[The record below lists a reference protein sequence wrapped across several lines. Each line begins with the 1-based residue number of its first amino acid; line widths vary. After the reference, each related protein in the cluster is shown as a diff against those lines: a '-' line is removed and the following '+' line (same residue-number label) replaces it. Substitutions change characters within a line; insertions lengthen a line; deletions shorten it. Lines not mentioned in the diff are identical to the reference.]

1 MTRVQEALREAW
13 SNMTRQR
20 HSFSSSSSV
29 GSLQATSPP
38 NSGQPPHEALSH
50 MSSMIVQQFDV
61 DNRHMATLEG
71 APDVER
77 LVKVMG
83 KMEQTVHSFQ
93 QNTLQIFGRL
103 GAKLNSVQE
112 QMLRLEHQVYS
123 HHGNTAAAAAAAAA
137 APAPAPAP
145 VAPAASVAATAVASS
160 PFGPA
165 PSLVPSPEVVPQSEV
180 AASSENSSASG
191 RYGSLVKSNPVAPSL
206 AGKEASDMYMVA
218 KANGGTFPCG
228 LNPGDRRRCKIIWQW
243 FEYMATDQERKQ
255 LGPTAVGDEPTSA
268 GVCKRIVSNL

>member
-1 MTRVQEALREAW
+1 VQEALREAW

-29 GSLQATSPP
+29 GSLPATSPP

-50 MSSMIVQQFDV
+50 IPFMIAQQFDV
-61 DNRHMATLEG
+61 DNNRHIATFEG
-71 APDVER
+71 ARDVER
-77 LVKVMG
+77 LIKVIG

-93 QNTLQIFGRL
+93 QNTLPIFGRL

-112 QMLRLEHQVYS
+112 QMLRLEHQVCN
-123 HHGNTAAAAAAAAA
+123 HHGNTSAA
-137 APAPAPAP
+137 APAAPA
-145 VAPAASVAATAVASS
+145 APAASVAATAVASS
-160 PFGPA
+160 PFDRA
-165 PSLVPSPEVVPQSEV
+165 PSLVPSPGVVPQSEV

-191 RYGSLVKSNPVAPSL
+191 RYGSLVKSNPVGPSL